1 MSGMSVYARS
11 PKGIGFIAGIPTIGV
26 TGIGHREDQRPVSI
40 IDQPLFV
47 ALIHQLDLDL
57 LPPFLQFTAR
67 LQIPIGDPRQRVM
80 R

>member
-47 ALIHQLDLDL
+47 ALIHQLDL

-80 R
+80 G